1 MTSHPL
7 QEAMMPKTKTNTIDS
22 LKIVLLGP
30 PFDLYILFTGL
41 QITKVATTLATSG
54 NPVVIIPTPSSGLT
68 IQKTGSKSE
77 SSRRTDMQNNGLS
90 IQRNSFTSH
99 NLFGERIQNPLCYD
113 IEDDSSSDQSN
124 IDILDTSEIKAEAV
138 DPLKDT
144 VQPDTN
150 PNVDHSQMIKISF
163 KEKPMITLR
172 TENPICIEVD
182 SDSDISSTEIK
193 LDAEVLD
200 NQPDLEYALK
210 DGQTSD
216 TDLED
221 NISMEIVPFCNTLD
235 ANSIIPKIK
244 TEPEAT
250 MDINIPKPVTTDV
263 YAKTANLPKRKSR
276 RPSRYGD
283 NGYDELES
291 RDSRY
296 TYVVF

>member
-1 MTSHPL
+1 MTSLPL
-7 QEAMMPKTKTNTIDS
+7 QEARTIITQTNTTDS
-22 LKIVLLGP
+22 FKVVFIGP
-30 PFDLYILFTGL
+30 FFVLYILFTGL
-41 QITKVATTLATSG
+41 QITKVATTQGTSG
-54 NPVVIIPTPSSGLT
+54 NPALIIPTPSSGLK

-77 SSRRTDMQNNGLS
+77 SSRTEMLNNGLS
-90 IQRNSFTSH
+90 IQRNAFTSH

-124 IDILDTSEIKAEAV
+124 IDILDTSEIKAEPV

-144 VQPDTN
+144 VQPDTSS
-150 PNVDHSQMIKISF
+150 NVDHSQMIKISF

-296 TYVVF
+296 TDVVF